1 MLIINKKSYYL
12 WKCYY
17 KKPVIWEIA
26 MEKLL
31 KLRLIAILLLIS
43 QLAFAQKLRKKDDRF
58 GYHFIGKHQKIAKF
72 DFDLHANLIVL
83 KAQLDGSDTL
93 NFILD
98 TGVSS
103 TIVTDPKKALSHGVK
118 YVRRV
123 KVAGA
128 GEGEAL
134 MANVSV
140 GHTIRIGDVVAGQQS
155 LIVLDEDVLQLSEF
169 LGVPIHGIFG
179 HDLFSNFVVTIDF
192 ENKKLTISE
201 PKKFKY
207 KKSMGTQYPIVLT
220 QSKPYTDAIA
230 IVSNDQK
237 VIPMRLVIDTG
248 AGHALLL
255 NAGEREPIRLPDR
268 VMRANL
274 GRGLNGEINGS
285 IGRVDKIRMGSLE
298 MKNILASFPDSL
310 SFSMKFTPDDTK
322 RQGSIGCELLR
333 RFTVTLN
340 YREGY
345 MILKPI
351 RNRMKEAFEHDMSG
365 LDVRAKGLDF
375 NQYIVN
381 KVIEGSPAY
390 AAGLREGDE
399 LIFVNN
405 QHVKDLTISDIYK
418 ILSRKEGKEV
428 EFFYR
433 RNGELRFTNFY
444 LKRMI

>member
-1 MLIINKKSYYL
+1 MEKQHFSSKLYHIIRVK
-12 WKCYY
+12 
-17 KKPVIWEIA
+17 IEIA
-26 MEKLL
+26 MENLS
-31 KLRLIAILLLIS
+31 KLRLIAILLIIS
-43 QLAFAQKLRKKDDRF
+43 QLTFGQKDRKKDDRY
-58 GYHFIGKHQKIAKF
+58 GYHFRGKHQKVAKF
-72 DFDLHANLIVL
+72 DFDLHANLIVV

-93 NFILD
+93 RFILD

-103 TIVTDPKKALSHGVK
+103 TIVTDPKRALTLGVR

-123 KVAGA
+123 KISGA

-140 GHTIRIGDVVAGQQS
+140 GHTIRIGDVIARQQS
-155 LIVLDEDVLQLSEF
+155 LVVLDDDVLQLSEF

-179 HDLFSNFVVTIDF
+179 HDIFSNFVVTIDF
-192 ENKKLTISE
+192 ENKKLTLTD

-230 IVSNDQK
+230 MVSNDQK
-237 VIPMRLVIDTG
+237 LIPMRLVIDTG

-255 NAGEREPIRLPDR
+255 NAGEKEAIQLPDR

-274 GRGLNGEINGS
+274 GRGLNGEINGN
-285 IGRVDKIRMGSLE
+285 IGRVGKIKMGSVE

-310 SFSMKFTPDDTK
+310 SFSMKFTADDTK

-340 YREGY
+340 YRDGY
-345 MILKPI
+345 MIMKPL
-351 RNRMKEAFEHDMSG
+351 RNRMKETFEHDMSG
-365 LDVRAKGLDF
+365 LDVRAKGTDF
-375 NQYIVN
+375 NQYVVN
-381 KVIEGSPAY
+381 KVIEGSPAD
-390 AAGLREGDE
+390 AAGLEEGDE
-399 LIFVNN
+399 LIFVNGQN
-405 QHVKDLTISDIYK
+405 VKDMNISEIYK

-428 EFFYR
+428 EFFFR
-433 RNGELRFTNFY
+433 RNGELKVATFY